1 MEPDTFIIDSVYLS
15 SLLCWILGLSHS
27 YFIAFLQKEMQK
39 VLFKHRNISIRIIN
53 NPSINQNKA
62 EIKKITKNKLK
73 KKKKYWI

>member
-1 MEPDTFIIDSVYLS
+1 
-15 SLLCWILGLSHS
+15 
-27 YFIAFLQKEMQK
+27 MQK

-73 KKKKYWI
+73 KKSIEFKIA